1 MFSVFRP
8 QNYKKFGMA
17 HIKFIYFH
25 YFCKNKPQNLLI
37 MKKIATLILSIFCAF
52 SANAQQ
58 KPFDIDLWQNGL
70 PNSNGI
76 DKTQPYDDSKQN
88 FKPSIRVFL
97 PDANKA
103 TGRAVVCCPGGG
115 YSHLAMDHEG
125 YQWASF
131 FNERGIAL
139 IVLKYRMPHANTE
152 VPISDAK
159 EALRLVRENAQ
170 KWNIDPKQVGIMG
183 SSAGGHLAS
192 IVSTHSDA
200 ATAPNFQILFYPVVT
215 FDYTYTHK
223 GSRHGLI
230 GENASQEMVDLY
242 SNEKQ
247 VTPQTPPA
255 IMLLSDDDTVV
266 PSPNS
271 VNYYLA
277 LRKNNVKA
285 SMYIY
290 PSGGHGWGIRENF
303 KYHNEMLSDL
313 SAWLKSF

>member
-1 MFSVFRP
+1 
-8 QNYKKFGMA
+8 
-17 HIKFIYFH
+17 
-25 YFCKNKPQNLLI
+25 
-37 MKKIATLILSIFCAF
+37 MKKIATLILSILCAF
-52 SANAQQ
+52 SVNAQQ
-58 KPFDIDLWQNGL
+58 KPFDIDLWPNGL

-76 DKTQPYDDSKQN
+76 DKTQAFDDAKQN

-97 PDANKA
+97 PDADKA
-103 TGRAVVCCPGGG
+103 SGRAVVCCPGGG

-125 YQWASF
+125 YQWAEF

-159 EALRLVRENAQ
+159 EALRLVRENAE
-170 KWNIDPKQVGIMG
+170 KWHVNPKDVGIMG
-183 SSAGGHLAS
+183 SSAGGHLATTVA
-192 IVSTHSDA
+192 IHSDA
-200 ATAPNFQILFYPVVT
+200 ETAPNFQILFYPVVT
-215 FDYTYTHK
+215 FDYAYTHK
-223 GSRHGLI
+223 GSRHNLI
-230 GENASQEMVDLY
+230 GENATQDMVDLY

-247 VTPQTPPA
+247 VTAQTPHA

-277 LRKNNVKA
+277 LRKNGVKA

-303 KYHNEMLSDL
+303 KFHNEMMSDL
-313 SAWLKSF
+313 STWLKSF